1 MNIIAK
7 KQKEFYGTKN
17 GLIKPIFERNDKEF
31 KQVNPE
37 NYPNSGNIFITA
49 GFDKFEDDY
58 FYEFAYDK
66 LQDNTKNYEEDL
78 KSYAEGISTKNPCL
92 KILTYY
98 KGDVRKLPPNVL
110 ILENPEITLLEDVSN
125 IYKGKGFEYY
135 DPEDILTGFSRYPD
149 LNKLRLL
156 AKKIISA
163 IS

>member
-1 MNIIAK
+1 MNENFSMGFNANLAPDAFLK
-7 KQKEFYGTKN
+7 WSKHYLKCESDFKSPDSFS
-17 GLIKPIFERNDKEF
+17 PI
-31 KQVNPE
+31 P
-37 NYPNSGNIFITA
+37 
-49 GFDKFEDDY
+49 Y
-58 FYEFAYDK
+58 FLLGRSIE
-66 LQDNTKNYEEDL
+66 LSL
-78 KSYAEGISTKNPCL
+78 KSIYL
-92 KILTYY
+92 KSQKQSKVRNTYGHDLL
-98 KGDVRKLPPNVL
+98 KAFRNLPPNVL